1 MWDKKYDKATWNGI
15 QFNIL
20 KTDDEQG
27 KHVDAKEIPYSD
39 SHYHDVLGDKIPTY
53 TIEAVF
59 VGADSLNEAN
69 AFRSELRQNPEG
81 TLEHPYLGELYLV
94 YQNSTQSISTK
105 KGLVKLALKFI
116 TQGKPVELPKSFS
129 KSLTN
134 YSDQV
139 ISQANIQFENQ
150 MNAASVDQITT
161 TQNEFDSYLNDMDY
175 LANQLQLDGSGLE
188 LKTKINAAK
197 RSISSISTN
206 PGEFVSQI
214 DGIMTSLVSVVQSSY
229 TATTNTSTSN
239 NSILSFEKV
248 VDKRF
253 KDNEQSQ
260 ATPLI
265 KLHSTTVRLK
275 LNRALAA
282 VSDST
287 DITGRSSAGD
297 LTKTLNGINLDTA
310 YQSIETVKASV
321 EQRYQ
326 ESTSTADYET
336 MPLVEAIANLNNH
349 VQNQLIKLNDF
360 RETLQKIDVYSPT
373 PSMCLAFTH
382 DSTLS
387 EFEALNAIAHPLF
400 IHGEIKVKK

>member
-1 MWDKKYDKATWNGI
+1 MWDKKYDQATWNGI
-15 QFNIL
+15 PFSIL
-20 KTDDEQG
+20 KTDDTQG

-81 TLEHPYLGELYLV
+81 TLEHPYLGELDLV
-94 YQNSTQSISTK
+94 YEDSTQSINTK
-105 KGLVKLALKFI
+105 KGLVKLTLKFI
-116 TQGKPVELPKSFS
+116 TQGKPVELPKTFS

-134 YSDQV
+134 YSDPV
-139 ISQANIQFENQ
+139 INQANIQFENQ
-150 MNAASVDQITT
+150 INAASVDQITI
-161 TQNEFDSYLNDMDY
+161 TQNEFDTYLNDIDY
-175 LANQLQLDGSGLE
+175 LANQLKLDGSGLDV
-188 LKTKINAAK
+188 KTKINAAK
-197 RSISSISTN
+197 RSISSIATN
-206 PGEFVSQI
+206 PGEFAGQI
-214 DGIMTSLVSVVQSSY
+214 DGVMNSLVSGVQTSY
-229 TATTNTSTSN
+229 ADTAS
-239 NSILSFEKV
+239 NSILSLEQV

-253 KDNEQSQ
+253 KDNEENQT
-260 ATPLI
+260 TPLI
-265 KLHSTTVRLK
+265 KLHSTTARLK

-287 DITGRSSAGD
+287 DLNGRSSVGD
-297 LTKTLNGINLDTA
+297 LTNKLNGINLETA
-310 YQSIETVKASV
+310 YQSIKAVKSSI

-349 VQNQLIKLNDF
+349 VQTQLIKLNEYL
-360 RETLQKIDVYSPT
+360 ETLQTISIYSPT
-373 PSMCLAFTH
+373 PSICLAFAN

-387 EFEALNAIAHPLF
+387 EFEGLNAITHPLF
-400 IHGEIKVKK
+400 VHGEIKVKK